1 MKKTISGF
9 FAVFLL
15 SLYIMVPVYASGN
28 SIPDSRQYPRLV
40 DYADILS
47 ENEEKE
53 LLEALDEISERQQV
67 DVVIAT
73 AVALNGRSIEATADD
88 FFDYGGYGFGEQHD
102 GILLL
107 LSMEEREWAISTT
120 GFGIEAFT
128 DHGQSYIIDQI
139 LPDLKSGAYDQAFLT
154 FADLC
159 DRYITQARTGSPYDY
174 GMMPQKPWY
183 IRWLKMVPFCILGGI
198 VVALIHGLILKA
210 GSHGGVNRGIVSV
223 HNYMK
228 DGIHFSGDQVQF
240 IRREVVR
247 TYNPPP
253 QKSSGGGGGS
263 STHIGSSGI
272 SHGGS
277 HGKF

>member
-1 MKKTISGF
+1 MKKAISGF
-9 FAVFLL
+9 FAVFLFC
-15 SLYIMVPVYASGN
+15 LYFMLPVYASGN
-28 SIPDSRQYPRLV
+28 GIPDSRQFPRLV

-47 ENEEKE
+47 EDEEKK
-53 LLEALDEISERQQV
+53 LLEVLDEISERQQV

-128 DHGQSYIIDQI
+128 DQGQSYIIDQI
-139 LPDLKSGAYDQAFLT
+139 LPDLKSGAYDQAFLA

-159 DRYITQARTGSPYDY
+159 DRYITQARTGNPYDY
-174 GMMPQKPWY
+174 DMMPQKPWY
-183 IRWLKMVPFCILGGI
+183 IRWLQMVPFCILGGI
-198 VVALIHGLILKA
+198 AAALIHGLILKA

-240 IRREVVR
+240 IRREVIR
-247 TYNPPP
+247 TYNPPQ

-263 STHIGSSGI
+263 SIHIGSSGI

>member
-1 MKKTISGF
+1 MKKTISGL

-15 SLYIMVPVYASGN
+15 CLCVVIPVCASGN
-28 SIPDSRQYPRLV
+28 NIPDSRQFPRLV
-40 DYADILS
+40 DHADILS
-47 ENEEKE
+47 ESEEE
-53 LLEALDEISERQQV
+53 NLLKALDEISERQQV

-73 AVALNGRSIEATADD
+73 AEALNGKSIEAAADD
-88 FFDYGGYGFGEQHD
+88 FFDYGGYGFGGQHD

-120 GFGIEAFT
+120 GYGIEAFT
-128 DHGQSYIIDQI
+128 DQGQAYIMDQI
-139 LPDLKSGAYDQAFLT
+139 LPDLKSGDYGQAFLT

-159 DRYITQARTGSPYDY
+159 DRYISQARSGNPYDY

-183 IRWLKMVPFCILGGI
+183 LRWMQMIPFCILGGI
-198 VVALIHGLILKA
+198 VIALIHGLILKA
-210 GSHGGVNRGIVSV
+210 GSHGGVATGTVSV

-240 IRREVVR
+240 IRREVLR

-253 QKSSGGGGGS
+253 KKNSGGGS